1 MISTSESGPPFG
13 LLSAFDDLTR
23 TDPVR
28 LAAGLRPFAT
38 ARLP

>member
-1 MISTSESGPPFG
+1 MISPFGSGPPFS
-13 LLSAFDDLTR
+13 LLPAFDDLTR

-38 ARLP
+38 ARVP